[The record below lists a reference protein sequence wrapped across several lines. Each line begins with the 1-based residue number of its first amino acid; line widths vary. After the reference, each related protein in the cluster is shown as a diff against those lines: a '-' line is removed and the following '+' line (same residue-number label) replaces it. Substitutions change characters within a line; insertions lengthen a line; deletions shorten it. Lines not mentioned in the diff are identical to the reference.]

1 MADSEKN
8 ICYEKLDLIVF
19 PRNLLKFGFH
29 IVIVFPSVR
38 TLNVV
43 LAVPFGKSC
52 CYMETS

>member
-19 PRNLLKFGFH
+19 PRNLLRFGFH
-29 IVIVFPSVR
+29 IVIVFPSVC